1 MNCSKCNRSSSS
13 RIRKGLCLRLQLL
26 SSSSYSIHWEGLL
39 CPLLVL
45 NQWGLCWKSGS
56 RQNGW
61 IRKLSCLSKNSRLN
75 DCLRKIARRL
85 AFPPGIKLTILRNL
99 LHIDRS
105 RGSRKTLIHKKN
117 MTELMNDMSELIKD
131 MSEVTRGMTTL
142 LMSGMIGQM
151 KDMRDKR
158 GVADMNGMMTDSN
171 SMIEGMSGGAITGE
185 AIQGEEEA
193 TGSST
198 TTTTTITTS
207 TTTTIAITS
216 IIIIQGGRTTTEMIM
231 GRNMEEMA
239 MNTAQEAVVVVV
251 VVVVGITIAERGITR
266 EVEVVAGVLVGT
278 KGVIIIRARAIRP
291 PRETGAGRR
300 TTGIRETA
308 LTHTLTLAIISRIAL
323 TLESEKV
330 RRLGNILL

>member
-1 MNCSKCNRSSSS
+1 M
-13 RIRKGLCLRLQLL
+13 
-26 SSSSYSIHWEGLL
+26 
-39 CPLLVL
+39 
-45 NQWGLCWKSGS
+45 
-56 RQNGW
+56 
-61 IRKLSCLSKNSRLN
+61 SCLSKNSRLN

-158 GVADMNGMMTDSN
+158 AVADMNGMMTDSN

-185 AIQGEEEA
+185 ATQGEEEA
-193 TGSST
+193 TGSS

-239 MNTAQEAVVVVV
+239 MNTAQEAVV

-308 LTHTLTLAIISRIAL
+308 LTLTLTLAIISRIAL

>member
-1 MNCSKCNRSSSS
+1 
-13 RIRKGLCLRLQLL
+13 
-26 SSSSYSIHWEGLL
+26 
-39 CPLLVL
+39 
-45 NQWGLCWKSGS
+45 
-56 RQNGW
+56 
-61 IRKLSCLSKNSRLN
+61 
-75 DCLRKIARRL
+75 
-85 AFPPGIKLTILRNL
+85 
-99 LHIDRS
+99 
-105 RGSRKTLIHKKN
+105 

-198 TTTTTITTS
+198 TTTTITTS

-216 IIIIQGGRTTTEMIM
+216 IIIIQEGRNSTEMIIV
-231 GRNMEEMA
+231 RNMEEMA

>member
-1 MNCSKCNRSSSS
+1 M
-13 RIRKGLCLRLQLL
+13 
-26 SSSSYSIHWEGLL
+26 
-39 CPLLVL
+39 
-45 NQWGLCWKSGS
+45 
-56 RQNGW
+56 
-61 IRKLSCLSKNSRLN
+61 SCLSKNSRLN

-185 AIQGEEEA
+185 ATQGEEEA
-193 TGSST
+193 TGSS

-239 MNTAQEAVVVVV
+239 MNTAQEAVVVV